1 MPCMCGLRIPKFRLS
16 TEHFHLFMVAVL
28 QILPNATDGYTIT
41 TITGGTSNSNVIGP
55 WLQGYAVIAAC
66 VGEIGDLDM
75 VYVHGI
81 CVCNQ

>member
-1 MPCMCGLRIPKFRLS
+1 MLPMGIPLPP
-16 TEHFHLFMVAVL
+16 LQVAPV
-28 QILPNATDGYTIT
+28 TV
-41 TITGGTSNSNVIGP
+41 SNVIGP